1 MRTLVLV
8 GVVVLQVVT
17 LVMAGLLFVRVQE
30 LESEVAAVEA
40 GTNAHA
46 SSLDA
51 FEADMTRRL
60 DDAVVRLEERID
72 QIGPVGGGSGGPS
85 SGAEAEILRRLD
97 RIEEAIE
104 SFEDRVN
111 ELCAGSVLC

>member
-17 LVMAGLLFVRVQE
+17 LAVAGLLFARVQE
-30 LESEVAAVEA
+30 LESDIRAMEA
-40 GTNAHA
+40 GT
-46 SSLDA
+46 SSQIARLDA
-51 FEADMTRRL
+51 FEADSARQL
-60 DDAVVRLEERID
+60 EDAVVRLEERID
-72 QIGPVGGGSGGPS
+72 QIQPVGGGSSGPS
-85 SGAEAEILRRLD
+85 SGDDAEILRRLD

-104 SFEDRVN
+104 SFEERVD